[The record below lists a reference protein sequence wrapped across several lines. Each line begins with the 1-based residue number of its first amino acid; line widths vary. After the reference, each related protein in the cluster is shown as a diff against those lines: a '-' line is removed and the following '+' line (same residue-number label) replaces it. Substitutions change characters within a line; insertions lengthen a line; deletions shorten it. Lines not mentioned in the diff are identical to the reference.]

1 MASEA
6 TIVNPKT
13 NQVWKV
19 NLTGE
24 EIKKLEDLN
33 QTAVPEDF
41 IMRGINN
48 LKISAE
54 AKAILAE
61 IYGQSIK
68 IGQTVV
74 FIGIKV
80 IEYVFYFLK
89 KYPQTAIGVVIGA
102 VIGMLVNSVPL
113 VGWVFGAFITPLCVA
128 LGLAFGFWSDL
139 KNDMLKR
146 EIDARINEN
155 FGQFKNAQF
164 VS

>member
-1 MASEA
+1 MTSEA
-6 TIVNPKT
+6 TIINPKT
-13 NQVWKV
+13 NQAWKV

-33 QTAVPEDF
+33 QTTVPEDF
-41 IMRGINN
+41 IIRGINN

-68 IGQTVV
+68 VGKSIV
-74 FIGIKV
+74 FIGKKV
-80 IEYVFYFLK
+80 IEYVFYFSK

-113 VGWVFGAFITPLCVA
+113 VGWVLGSFITPLCVA
-128 LGLAFGFWSDL
+128 LGLAIGFWSDL

-164 VS
+164 AS